1 VCFAL
6 QVPDGLELA
15 VNTMRSE
22 ERALIT
28 VSDPALAAAPEG
40 ECGDASIRRRLLA
53 VKSAGADAMHAVRLR
68 GLLPAPGTDIRI
80 R

>member
-1 VCFAL
+1 MTSAAVVLAVM

-28 VSDPALAAAPEG
+28 VSDPTLAAAPEG
-40 ECGDASIRRRLLA
+40 ECCGRC
-53 VKSAGADAMHAVRLR
+53 
-68 GLLPAPGTDIRI
+68 
-80 R
+80 